1 MEAEL
6 RKQDCGSRTVEMELR
21 KQDCES
27 RIVEAELQ
35 KQNCESG
42 IAETGQGEPEQI
54 KMDGRKEV
62 K

>member
-1 MEAEL
+1 MRKRDCGSRIVEAEL
-6 RKQDCGSRTVEMELR
+6 RKQDCGSRT
-21 KQDCES
+21 
-27 RIVEAELQ
+27 VEAELQ

>member
-1 MEAEL
+1 
-6 RKQDCGSRTVEMELR
+6 MELR

-42 IAETGQGEPEQI
+42 IAETGQGEQEQI